1 MQVDISLVRIADL
14 SEAERAEVRGLS
26 RAIYP
31 PEEIEDWPGGHIE
44 WSEFKWCV
52 RVRDQDGQLASYV
65 GVLVREAS
73 YADQQVLVG
82 GVGGVGTHPAA
93 RRRGYAGMGLNRA
106 IEFFDHEA
114 EVDFALLVCRPELIK
129 YYSRLG
135 WREFNGRLLVRQ
147 HG

>member
-1 MQVDISLVRIADL
+1 MQVETSLVRIADL
-14 SEAERAEVRGLS
+14 LEAERAEVRDLS

-31 PEEIEDWPGGHIE
+31 AEETENWPGRHIE
-44 WSEFKWCV
+44 WSEFEWCV
-52 RVRDQDGQLASYV
+52 RVREQDGQLASYV
-65 GVLVREAS
+65 GVLVREAR
-73 YADQQVLVG
+73 YGDQQVLVG

-106 IEFFDHEA
+106 IEFFDQEA